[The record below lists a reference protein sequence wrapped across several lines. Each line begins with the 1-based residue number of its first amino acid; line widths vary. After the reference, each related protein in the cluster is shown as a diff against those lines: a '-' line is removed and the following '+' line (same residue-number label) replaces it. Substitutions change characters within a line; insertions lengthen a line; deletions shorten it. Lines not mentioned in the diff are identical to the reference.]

1 MKKLLPVFVSLLILA
16 HGSRA
21 ALATTTIP
29 FSIRQAIVWVHCDNR
44 QGSGVVINA
53 AKGLILTNAHVLVDV
68 EKSGQPGSCEV
79 GFITD
84 TDSTP
89 SVFYDASWDHY
100 VFDEATNRDFAVL
113 ILKHPQQVKTISPLP
128 SLTTSEFSRIG
139 DPLSIVAYPNEAHGE
154 QTITTGTVQT
164 MAKGFIGGSAKI
176 SPGASGGA
184 GLDANNHLIG
194 LATGILIRTLATG
207 EEQVVDYELVDIRAV
222 LTWLDTFGVDM
233 HDAYLTHADAERY
246 HGASTFI
253 DTTRLTC
260 SLLAR
265 TTGNA
270 SVYCLK
276 SDGTRTVFPY
286 TAVYTSW
293 FSDFSSVVTMT
304 PQDLSNYRLTGAVAM
319 KPGIMVKI
327 QSDPK
332 TYIVADTLGTL
343 RWIQTETRAKELFGD
358 GWAGFVVDIP
368 VEFFP
373 HYHIGEA
380 LP

>member
-1 MKKLLPVFVSLLILA
+1 MKKALYFLLIALCVT
-16 HGSRA
+16 SRVPVATA
-21 ALATTTIP
+21 APIP
-29 FSIRQAIVWVHCDNR
+29 FSVRQAIVLVHCGNR

-53 AKGLILTNAHVLVDV
+53 QKGLVLTNAHVLTNV
-68 EKSGQPGSCEV
+68 EADGKPGPCEI
-79 GFITD
+79 GFITKP
-84 TDSTP
+84 DSPP
-89 SVFYDASWDHY
+89 SVFYDALWDQY
-100 VFDEATNRDFAVL
+100 VFDESTNRDFAILVL
-113 ILKHPQQVKTISPLP
+113 KDPQQPETISPLP
-128 SLTTSEFSRIG
+128 FIATDEFSQIG
-139 DPLSIVAYPNEAHGE
+139 DPLSIVAYPNEASGR
-154 QTITTGTVQT
+154 QTVTTGTIQT
-164 MAKGFIGGSAKI
+164 MAKGFIGGTAKI

-184 GLDANNHLIG
+184 GLNANNHLIG
-194 LATGILIRTLATG
+194 LATGILIRTLSTG

-233 HDAYLTHADAERY
+233 HDTYITHADAKRY
-246 HGASTFI
+246 HGASTFT

-265 TTGNA
+265 TVDNA
-270 SVYCLK
+270 SIYCLK
-276 SDGTRTVFPY
+276 PNGTRTVFPY

-293 FSDFSSVVTMT
+293 FSDFSSVVTLT
-304 PQDLSNYRLTGAVAM
+304 TQEISHYRLTGAVTM
-319 KPGIMVKI
+319 KPGVMVKI